1 MPLYEYEC
9 RRCHHHFETLVRR
22 GDAPACPSCQSGDLE
37 RTVSQ
42 FAVTTPG
49 TSQAR
54 LKDARKAHKSGQKD
68 KLIAEKE
75 ARDSHHH

>member
-1 MPLYEYEC
+1 MPLYEYHC
-9 RRCHHHFETLVRR
+9 RGCQHQFELLVR
-22 GDAPACPSCQSGDLE
+22 GDALPVCPSCRSEDLE

-49 TSQAR
+49 GSQAR
-54 LKDARKAHKSGQKD
+54 LQDARKAYKRGQKD
-68 KLIAEKE
+68 KLIADKA